1 VPPASRILGC
11 GPRQHLRALEVVGEL
26 DEGRS
31 CDDLDFGTSPCRF
44 GPARRRADQS
54 FAPRIGA
61 DGGRQ
66 DAGDRS
72 DRAVEAEF
80 TKDRKSGQRVVR
92 NADRGHEAKRDRQVI
107 VAAFLGQIGRCEV
120 DRDPSCRQGKPGRN
134 HRRAHPLA
142 RLRNRLVGKTDDGE
156 GRHAGRDLYLDHAT
170 VVTRWTMPAPAL
182 ASHYRNL
189 TFRAIISLANYVD
202 M

>member
-1 VPPASRILGC
+1 
-11 GPRQHLRALEVVGEL
+11 LRALEVVGEL

-107 VAAFLGQIGRCEV
+107 VAAFLGQIGRSRC
-120 DRDPSCRQGKPGRN
+120 S
-134 HRRAHPLA
+134 RA
-142 RLRNRLVGKTDDGE
+142 
-156 GRHAGRDLYLDHAT
+156 
-170 VVTRWTMPAPAL
+170 
-182 ASHYRNL
+182 AS
-189 TFRAIISLANYVD
+189 SSV
-202 M
+202 